1 MADVI
6 SGDDYVTKNG
16 SYLYAGEK
24 LDWLSVKAFI
34 NHNEGRARKF

>member
-16 SYLYAGEK
+16 SYLYAGKE
-24 LDWLSVKAFI
+24 LDWPSVKSFI
-34 NHNEGRARKF
+34 THNE